1 MALTFVDGSSEYLSN
16 SNAVLTAEPFT
27 FAAWVNP
34 DSTSKDMEVMHLGKS
49 ATNTGSWT
57 FRFRTS
63 DRLQASKQNNSGTFG
78 NATITG
84 PPTAGVWQHCCA
96 VYTSDTSRSCFF
108 NGGNKATNTTNISDP
123 STINRTSIG
132 GALGATSRRYW
143 DGEIAEACI
152 YNVALSDAEVALL
165 AQGISPLHVR
175 PNDLV
180 GYWPLIGR
188 HSPEIDIVGGF
199 DMTVNGTPTAASHIN
214 IVTRP
219 PLYIPGAPATGGGG
233 GGAGA
238 RSFGLVM

>member
-1 MALTFVDGSSEYLSN
+1 MALTFVDGSSEYLSH
-16 SNAVLTAEPFT
+16 SNAILTVEPFT
-27 FAAWVNP
+27 FAAWCAP
-34 DSTSKDMEVMHLGKS
+34 DSTNKNMSIMSFGKS
-49 ATNTGSWT
+49 ASNTGMWD

-63 DRLQASKQNNSGTFG
+63 DKLQASKANNSGTFG

-84 PPTAGVWQHCCA
+84 PPTANVWQHCCA
-96 VYTSDTSRSCFF
+96 VFESDTSRSCYLD
-108 NGGNKATNTTNISDP
+108 GGNKATNSTNISDP
-123 STINRTSIG
+123 STINQASIG
-132 GALGATSRRYW
+132 ASWGSTARLYF

-219 PLYIPGAPATGGGG
+219 PLYMPGAPATGGGG
-233 GGAGA
+233 GTGA